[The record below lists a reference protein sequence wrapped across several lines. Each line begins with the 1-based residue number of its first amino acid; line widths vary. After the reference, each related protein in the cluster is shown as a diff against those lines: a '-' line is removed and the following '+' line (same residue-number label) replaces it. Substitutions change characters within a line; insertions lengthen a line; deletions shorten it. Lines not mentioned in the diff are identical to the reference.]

1 GSNIKRTDTETAS
14 PVQVITREDID
25 ATGLN
30 TISDVVRQI
39 TANNNGTMAN
49 AWSGLGFA
57 QGASGVSLRGLGS
70 QNTLILMNG
79 RRLAVF
85 GLADDGKN
93 SFVDL
98 NQIPMDVVERIEIL
112 KSGASAVYG

>member
-1 GSNIKRTDTETAS
+1 M
-14 PVQVITREDID
+14 
-25 ATGLN
+25 
-30 TISDVVRQI
+30 VRQI

-49 AWSGLGFA
+49 AWSGLGLRKGLRRFVARLGFA
-57 QGASGVSLRGLGS
+57 K
-70 QNTLILMNG
+70 TLVLMNG

-98 NQIPMDVVERIEIL
+98 NQIPMDVVERIEI
-112 KSGASAVYG
+112 